1 MPDTD
6 KPQPDMTGPRLVY
19 FAAERT
25 LLTWVR
31 TALGLMAFGFV
42 IDRFELVLR
51 INAQAGSSGQALPA
65 AYSLWMGTVLVIAGV
80 VMNVVAAVRYLRFAA
95 HYRREADTDPGPGLS
110 QAVLF
115 TAIITLLVSGIVV
128 YLIMLSR

>member
-1 MPDTD
+1 
-6 KPQPDMTGPRLVY
+6 MTGPRLVY
-19 FAAERT
+19 LAAERT

-51 INAQAGSSGQALPA
+51 INASAGRFGQTQPE

-80 VMNVVAAVRYLRFAA
+80 VMIVVAAVRYLRFAA
-95 HYRREADTDPGPGLS
+95 HYRREADTEPGPGLS

-115 TAIITLLVSGIVV
+115 TVLIALLVSGIVV
-128 YLIMLSR
+128 YLITLSR

>member
-1 MPDTD
+1 LPQTD

-19 FAAERT
+19 LAAERT

-51 INAQAGSSGQALPA
+51 INASAGSLGQTHPE

-80 VMNVVAAVRYLRFAA
+80 VMIVVAAVRYLRFAA
-95 HYRREADTDPGPGLS
+95 HYRREADTEPGPGLS

-115 TAIITLLVSGIVV
+115 TAVIALLVSGIVV
-128 YLIMLSR
+128 YLITLSR

>member
-1 MPDTD
+1 MPEND
-6 KPQPDMTGPRLVY
+6 KPPPDMTGPRLVY

-51 INAQAGSSGQALPA
+51 INASAGSLGQTYPE

-80 VMNVVAAVRYLRFAA
+80 VMILVATVRYLRFAA
-95 HYRREADTDPGPGLS
+95 HYRREASTDPGPGLS

-115 TAIITLLVSGIVV
+115 TVLIALLVSGIVV
-128 YLIMLSR
+128 YLITLSR

>member
-1 MPDTD
+1 
-6 KPQPDMTGPRLVY
+6 MTGPRLVY
-19 FAAERT
+19 LAAERT

-51 INAQAGSSGQALPA
+51 INASAGSLGQSHPG

-80 VMNVVAAVRYLRFAA
+80 VMIVVAAVRYLRFAA
-95 HYRREADTDPGPGLS
+95 HYRNEADTDPGPGLS

-115 TAIITLLVSGIVV
+115 TAIIALLVSGIVV
-128 YLIMLSR
+128 YLIVLSR